1 MCEDNSLEEHDVIL
15 GVPLQLD
22 EEYDP
27 SQSRK
32 VRVRA
37 VILLVVFLLPS
48 ILIAIEVASGG
59 LSRTW
64 QESIKPF
71 FDNPQILHF

>member
-1 MCEDNSLEEHDVIL
+1 MTDDQAREIL
-15 GVPLQLD
+15 IDDGVPLNLEDEGLD
-22 EEYDP
+22 RSDA
-27 SQSRK
+27 RK
-32 VRVRA
+32 ARLRA

-48 ILIAIEVASGG
+48 ILIAIEAATGG

-71 FDNPQILHF
+71 FDDPRILHF